1 MTKNRITIKT
11 LLLTTCIAQV
21 ILCINKA
28 HAGVCFAPESQDRLA
43 VIEKLVKPQLLI
55 EKKPTFLPLNKSKK
69 VVPLN
74 KPETIQIK
82 PIVKP
87 SASKPNPHL
96 LNTQILNTQNEA
108 ARLKSVVKNDDNS
121 EQLLLL
127 QQEIE
132 RLKLAATEAEMKY
145 AASLLNTKDS
155 PEQLLL
161 LQQEIERLKSAAT
174 EANNS
179 KIKSKEKNSKLKK
192 EIVALQYRLDHP
204 EEKPPQEIPEELEL
218 LLNTTMANI
227 TQAPKID
234 LGSIDNLL
242 DEIKESK
249 NETAALILNDGIIK
263 AYQDAVTVEDEEKL
277 KDIESALQKLMDN
290 GFIGKVLE
298 EQSLKDLQKQIREVA
313 NNNEETFNTLKSRG
327 DGITATSPNSILLF
341 LKPDCLNL
349 VKRDQWIE
357 MKKFLKFSPKEDLA
371 AILHYL
377 TKIAKVDI
385 TSLTGE
391 GNPLLAYLLDV
402 NNQFNSPELPKVL
415 RTAYDRR
422 KAGEAVNQLRPYMF
436 VDFIVLE
443 NKIGSDYAADSVII
457 SNPNYITAE
466 KPSAPLLRILEL
478 QKPSINN
485 IVRGTTD
492 LILEYTKYLTIQE
505 LKAIVHHLAELK
517 IFSSGTKD
525 SQYLARSLDAALK
538 DRIEARS
545 NDREIINNP
554 DRRAFE
560 ARILPSLN

>member
-1 MTKNRITIKT
+1 M
-11 LLLTTCIAQV
+11 
-21 ILCINKA
+21 
-28 HAGVCFAPESQDRLA
+28 
-43 VIEKLVKPQLLI
+43 
-55 EKKPTFLPLNKSKK
+55 
-69 VVPLN
+69 
-74 KPETIQIK
+74 
-82 PIVKP
+82 
-87 SASKPNPHL
+87 
-96 LNTQILNTQNEA
+96 
-108 ARLKSVVKNDDNS
+108 
-121 EQLLLL
+121 L

-132 RLKLAATEAEMKY
+132 RLKLAATEA
-145 AASLLNTKDS
+145 
-155 PEQLLL
+155 
-161 LQQEIERLKSAAT
+161 
-174 EANNS
+174 NNS
-179 KIKSKEKNSKLKK
+179 KVKSKEKNSKLKK

-218 LLNTTMANI
+218 LLNTTIANI
-227 TQAPKID
+227 THAPKID

-249 NETAALILNDGIIK
+249 NETAALILNDGVIK
-263 AYQDAVTVEDEEKL
+263 AYQDAGMVGDEEKL

-298 EQSLKDLQKQIREVA
+298 EQSLKDLQKRIREVA
-313 NNNEETFNTLKSRG
+313 NANEETFNILKSRG
-327 DGITATSPNSILLF
+327 DVITATSPNSILLF

-402 NNQFNSPELPKVL
+402 NNQFNSHEVPKVL
-415 RTAYDRR
+415 RAAYDRR

-436 VDFIVLE
+436 VDFVVLE
-443 NKIGSDYAADSVII
+443 NKIGSDYAADSVVI
-457 SNPNYITAE
+457 SNPIYIAAE
-466 KPSAPLLRILEL
+466 KPLAPLLRILEL
-478 QKPSINN
+478 PKSAINN
-485 IVRGTTD
+485 IGRGTTD

-505 LKAIVHHLAELK
+505 LKAIIHHLAELK

-538 DRIEARS
+538 DRINARS

-554 DRRAFE
+554 DKRAFE
-560 ARILPSLN
+560 ARILPYLN